1 MIVSIDWMRD
11 SFHIL
16 NQEYFNGQLPEPY
29 FGLSRAR
36 TQLGTMSFKR
46 IRHLRKMVLSD
57 FKIRLTTYY
66 DMTEWQAKNVL
77 LHEMIHY
84 DIGYRRLQDTSS
96 HGILF
101 QTKMDELNQ
110 KYGWKITV
118 RTSTKGW
125 KVADW
130 VQAHTSGKNRSP
142 VYLMLVLRLT
152 TGQYFLSRVNPK
164 FIWVL
169 ERKLVGEPTVA
180 QHVWYTSEL
189 KEFAAY
195 PQVHSLRGRRLT
207 QEELRRFLIDMQE
220 FHLNKKSG
228 VSSLVMR

>member
-1 MIVSIDWMRD
+1 MIVSIDWMKE
-11 SFHIL
+11 SFHVL
-16 NQEYFNGQLPEPY
+16 NQKYFNGQLPEPY

-46 IRHLRKMVLSD
+46 IRHFRRMVLSD
-57 FKIRLTTYY
+57 FTIRLTTYY

-84 DIGYRRLQDTSS
+84 DIGYHRLQDTSS

-101 QTKMDELNQ
+101 HTKMNELNQ
-110 KYGWKITV
+110 RYGWKITV

-130 VQAHTSGKNRSP
+130 VRTNPTRRITSS

-164 FIWVL
+164 FIWLL
-169 ERKLVGEPTVA
+169 EEKLDVESTVA
-180 QHVWYTSEL
+180 KHVWYTSEL
-189 KEFAAY
+189 KEFADY
-195 PQVHSLRGRRLT
+195 PQVRSLRGRHLT
-207 QEELRRFLIDMQE
+207 QEELRRFQPDLQE
-220 FHLNKKSG
+220 FHLKEKSG
-228 VSSLVMR
+228 VSTLVMR